1 MLYDFVGGKH
11 RMGKKKQVVV
21 GGRLHAE
28 KDDGWTDCSWL
39 SIAYNSGVVNAVLYI
54 WST

>member
-1 MLYDFVGGKH
+1 
-11 RMGKKKQVVV
+11 MGQKKIQVVV
-21 GGRLHAE
+21 GGRLLVE
-28 KDDGWTDCSWL
+28 KGGRWGDCSWL